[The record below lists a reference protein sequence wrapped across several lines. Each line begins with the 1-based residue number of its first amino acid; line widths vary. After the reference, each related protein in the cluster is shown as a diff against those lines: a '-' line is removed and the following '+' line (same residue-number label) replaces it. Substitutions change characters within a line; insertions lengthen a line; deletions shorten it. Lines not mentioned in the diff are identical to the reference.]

1 MSRDLTI
8 VSETELTSREKG
20 AVLTTPPGSL
30 RSRSSVESRFYSDP
44 FEYRSH
50 TDKGNRT
57 RQDVVMPLSQPIRG
71 INGQMMS
78 EVPLSKG
85 TTVVIGIRACNR
97 NAALWGDDARE
108 WKPERWLGNLPGS
121 ITDARVPGVYSNL

>member
-20 AVLTTPPGSL
+20 AVLTAPIDSL

-44 FEYRSH
+44 YEYRSH

-71 INGQMMS
+71 INGKMIS

-85 TTVVIGIRACNR
+85 TTVLVGVRACNR
-97 NAALWGDDARE
+97 NTALWGDDAKE
-108 WKPERWLGNLPGS
+108 WKPERWLGNLPSS
-121 ITDARVPGVYSNL
+121 IVDARIPGVYSNL

>member
-1 MSRDLTI
+1 MSGDRTI
-8 VSETELTSREKG
+8 VSETELGSREKG

-30 RSRSSVESRFYSDP
+30 RSRSSVESELSSDRF
-44 FEYRSH
+44 ECRH
-50 TDKGNRT
+50 TDEGYRT

-71 INGQMMS
+71 VNGQMMS